1 MHIKQYFAFV
11 RFLQIFSLIIADSS
25 NKLRRNNFQNE
36 NNTISHKLEARRQ
49 IFNIVFVYRT
59 Q

>member
-11 RFLQIFSLIIADSS
+11 RFLQLFNLIIADSC

-36 NNTISHKLEARRQ
+36 NNQYNFT
-49 IFNIVFVYRT
+49 
-59 Q
+59 